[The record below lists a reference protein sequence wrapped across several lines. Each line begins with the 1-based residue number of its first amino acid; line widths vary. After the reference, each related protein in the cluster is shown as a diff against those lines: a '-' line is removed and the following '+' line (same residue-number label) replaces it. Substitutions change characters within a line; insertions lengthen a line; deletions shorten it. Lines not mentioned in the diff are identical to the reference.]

1 MSVDIH
7 VILKQDHLATPGEW
21 QQAITAAGFA
31 LELDTDFDPEE
42 HLGYLP
48 CRYQDEE
55 AGFEYSFCQLEEGW
69 LDDEVMQSLGDR
81 DSLVTFTTR
90 SDMNGFI
97 SSTIASAVLCAITGG
112 LLLDDSS
119 EELFVE
125 ADKAIAYGRAAE
137 AAILGESD
145 EPVGPFHEF
154 AAAGL
159 TPALEVSI
167 THEGVNAPI
176 DISYM
181 NSPRYQELRTR
192 QLEIFLSL
200 DDPDAPGAAE
210 LAELQAIDRE
220 LGRLRD
226 AKGAA

>member
-7 VILKQDHLATPGEW
+7 VILKQDHLATPLQW
-21 QQAITAAGFA
+21 QQAISEAGFA

-55 AGFEYSFCQLEEGW
+55 TGFEYSFCPLEEGW
-69 LDDEVMQSLGDR
+69 LDDEVMQTIGDR
-81 DSLVTFTTR
+81 DCLVTFTTR
-90 SDMNGFI
+90 SDTNGFI

-125 ADKAIAYGRAAE
+125 ADQAIAYGRAAE
-137 AAILGESD
+137 AAILGEGD
-145 EPVGPFHEF
+145 APAGPLHES
-154 AAAGL
+154 AATGGK
-159 TPALEVSI
+159 PALEVSV
-167 THEGVNAPI
+167 THEGATAPI

-192 QLEIFLSL
+192 QLEIFLAL

-220 LGRLRD
+220 LGKLRP
-226 AKGAA
+226 KGAA